1 MANTFINT
9 SDLDFSAIKSSLKTY
24 LSGQARFSDY
34 DFDGSN
40 MSVLLDIL
48 AYNTYLNNFYLNM
61 AGSEM
66 FLDTAQLRESIVS
79 HAKELNYVPRSK
91 TSAKA
96 TVNMTIVPTDSPSY
110 IVIPKF
116 YKMTTTIDNTTF
128 TFSTDSDH
136 IVYPG
141 ANGYI
146 ASNVEIYEGS
156 VVTEYFTASN
166 TTYYRLQSENVDTNS
181 IDVTVINSQYDS
193 SNSTWLKAD
202 NLYGLT
208 SSSNVYFVQGYSANR
223 YEIAFGDGINGRALT
238 NGNIVK
244 VKYRDTL
251 GELGNGAYRFSK
263 GSSISGYSNINITTV
278 TTAAEGSDRESNNS
292 IKFNATRFFTTQQR
306 AVTSLDY
313 ANLTKAKFPQLQS
326 VIAFGGEDLT
336 PPQYGRV
343 GIAVKPYGSIGSI
356 SQSLKNSIV
365 SYLNTKNVT
374 TQAVIIDPEYFYI
387 KIDTSVNYNTSAT
400 NISSAQISS
409 LIRNA
414 IIGYANTN
422 LIDFGDDLRY
432 SKLIS
437 AIDAADVS
445 ILSNETEAMIIK
457 RWSPT
462 AGVDTTLNFM
472 FDNHLY
478 AETTLYSLPQGHE
491 HAFYSTNFTYTHT
504 DGDDYESYIGDDG
517 LGVLNVYTNQLTA
530 SGVTRTIL
538 GASVGTVDYA
548 TGEVNFTTN
557 VKAYSGSYISLYG
570 RLKNKDIFSVQNKF
584 LLIESSDITITL
596 VPVIGNT

>member
-40 MSVLLDIL
+40 MSVLLDVL

-61 AGSEM
+61 TGSEM

-79 HAKELNYVPRSK
+79 HAKELNYIPRSR

-96 TVNMTIVPTDSPSY
+96 VVNMTIVPTDSPSY

-136 IVYPG
+136 IIYPG

-166 TTYYRLQSENVDTNS
+166 TTYYRLQSENIDTNS

-208 SSSNVYFVQGYSANR
+208 STSNVYFLQGYSANR
-223 YEIAFGDGINGRALT
+223 YEIGFGDDTSGRSLT

-244 VKYRDTL
+244 VRYRDTL

-263 GSSISGYSNINITTV
+263 GSSISGYSNISIATV
-278 TTAAEGSDRESNNS
+278 TTAAEGSERESNNS
-292 IKFNATRFFTTQQR
+292 IKFNATRFFTTQER

-336 PPQYGRV
+336 PPQYGKV
-343 GIAVKPYGSIGSI
+343 GVSVKPYGAVGSI
-356 SQSLKNSIV
+356 SQSLKNSIIT
-365 SYLNTKNVT
+365 YLNTKNIT
-374 TQAVIIDPEYFYI
+374 TQAVIIDPEYFYL
-387 KIDTSVNYNTSAT
+387 KIDTTVNYNTSAT

-422 LIDFGDDLRY
+422 LVDFGDDMRY
-432 SKLIS
+432 SKLI
-437 AIDAADVS
+437 ATIDAAEPS
-445 ILSNETEAMIIK
+445 IISNETEVKLIK

-462 AGVDTTLNFM
+462 AGVSTTLNYS
-472 FDNHLY
+472 FDNQLY
-478 AETTLYSLPQGHE
+478 SESMLYSLPQGHE
-491 HAFYSTNFTYTHT
+491 HVLYTSNFTYTHT
-504 DGDDYESYIGDDG
+504 DGDDYTAYVGDDG
-517 LGVLNVYTNQLTA
+517 LGTLNVYTNQTTS

-538 GASVGTVDYA
+538 SASVGTVNYN
-548 TGEVNFTTN
+548 TGAVNFTAN
-557 VKAYSGSYISLYG
+557 VKSYSGSYISIYG
-570 RLKNKDIFSVQNKF
+570 RLKNKDVYSVQNKF
-584 LLIESSDITITL
+584 LLVESSDVTVTL
-596 VPVIGNT
+596 VPFVGNA

>member
-1 MANTFINT
+1 MANNFINT

-61 AGSEM
+61 VGSEM

-79 HAKELNYVPRSK
+79 HAKELNYIPRSK

-96 TVNMTIVPTDSPSY
+96 LVNMTIVPTDSPSY

-136 IVYPG
+136 IIYPG

-166 TTYYRLQSENVDTNS
+166 TTTYRLQSENIDTNS

-193 SNSTWLKAD
+193 ANSTWLKAD

-208 SSSNVYFVQGYSANR
+208 PTSNVYFLQGYSANQ
-223 YEIAFGDGINGRALT
+223 YELAFGDDVSGRALT

-244 VKYRDTL
+244 VRYRDTL

-263 GSSISGYSNINITTV
+263 GTSISGYSNISISTV
-278 TTAAEGSDRESNNS
+278 TTAAEGSERESNNS
-292 IKFNATRFFTTQQR
+292 IKFNSTRFFTTQER

-336 PPQYGRV
+336 PPQYGKV
-343 GIAVKPYGSIGSI
+343 GVSVKPYGSTGSI
-356 SQSLKNSIV
+356 SQSLKNSIIA
-365 SYLNTKNVT
+365 YLNTKNIT
-374 TQAVIIDPEYFYI
+374 TQAVIIDPEYFYL
-387 KIDTSVNYNTSAT
+387 KIDSTVNYNTSET
-400 NISSAQISS
+400 NSSSAQISS

-414 IIGYANTN
+414 IIDYADTN
-422 LIDFGDDLRY
+422 LVDFGDDLRY
-432 SKLIS
+432 SKLVTT
-437 AIDAADVS
+437 IDASDPS
-445 ILSNETEAMIIK
+445 IVSNETEVHIIK

-462 AGVDTTLNFM
+462 AGATSTLTYN
-472 FDNHLY
+472 FDNQ
-478 AETTLYSLPQGHE
+478 LYSETVLYELPQGHE
-491 HAFYSTNFTYTHT
+491 HVLYSSNFTYTHT
-504 DGDDYESYIGDDG
+504 DGDDYDAYIGDNG
-517 LGVLNVYTNQLTA
+517 LGVLNIYTNQVTS
-530 SGVTRTIL
+530 SGLSRTVL
-538 GASVGTVDYA
+538 AGAVGTVDYT
-548 TGEVNFTTN
+548 TGEVNFTTS
-557 VKAYSGSYISLYG
+557 VKEYTGSYISIYG
-570 RLKNKDIFSVQNKF
+570 KLKNKDVYSVQNKF
-584 LLIESSDITITL
+584 LLIESSDVTVTL
-596 VPVIGNT
+596 VPIAGNA